1 MGIVIL
7 IGDSTIFGRI
17 AKLTSKPPAG
27 PTALQKDIRRLVMVS
42 VGTAVVISVIVAV
55 VWSSWLRKDH
65 PEFLTTS
72 GLIVAIVS
80 VSVALIPEGNIPSSV
95 ISANFSGLPITV
107 TVSLTLA
114 AMTLKRRKVLC
125 KSLSTLETLG
135 SINVLCADKTGTI
148 TENRMAVK
156 NAAIMTTTMSP
167 DQAHTAIVRGDET
180 SIAWKQLWHV
190 AALSCNVN
198 LDIEGGS
205 TIALDRTIGDA
216 TDIATLRFA
225 ESLFPIK
232 TLTGKWK
239 PSLDIPF
246 TSKNKVTSHFYIY

>member
-1 MGIVIL
+1 VIL
-7 IGDSTIFGRI
+7 TGDSTIFGRI
-17 AKLTSKPPAG
+17 AKLTSKRQPG
-27 PTALQKDIRRLVMVS
+27 RTILQQDIRRLVLVC
-42 VGTAVVISVIVAV
+42 VGTAVVISIIVVIVWA
-55 VWSSWLRKDH
+55 SWLRRDH
-65 PEFLTTS
+65 PEFLSTS

-80 VSVALIPEGNIPSSV
+80 VSVALIPEGTASRNTF
-95 ISANFSGLPITV
+95 NFSGLPITV

-114 AMTLKRRKVLC
+114 AMKLKRRKVLC

-156 NAAIMTTTMSP
+156 NVAIMTDTMVP
-167 DQAHTAIVRGDET
+167 AQAHNAILTGDAPGL
-180 SIAWKQLWHV
+180 AWKQLWHV
-190 AALSCNVN
+190 AALSCTVN
-198 LDIEGGS
+198 LDSEGGS

-225 ESLFPIK
+225 DALFPIK
-232 TLTGKWK
+232 TLTGKWT

-246 TSKNKVTSHFYIY
+246 NSKNKVSNNADKH